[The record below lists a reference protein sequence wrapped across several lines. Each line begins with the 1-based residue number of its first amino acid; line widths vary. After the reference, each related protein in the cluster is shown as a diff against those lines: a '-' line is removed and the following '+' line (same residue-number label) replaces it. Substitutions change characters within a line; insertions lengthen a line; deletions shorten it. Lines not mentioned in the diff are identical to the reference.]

1 MRTVRLDTAPTGD
14 KREVLIRMGEAF
26 GFPDYY
32 GANLDALADCLAD
45 LAEPTTLEWSGWETL
60 QASDP
65 TSFGRIVLVL
75 DDRADVEPAF
85 TVFLVDA
92 D

>member
-1 MRTVRLDTAPTGD
+1 MRTVRLDTADLAD
-14 KREVLIRMGEAF
+14 KREVLTRIGEAF

-32 GANLDALADCLAD
+32 GRNLDALADCLGD
-45 LAEPTTLEWSGWETL
+45 LAEPTALEWSGWETL
-60 QASDP
+60 QAADP
-65 TSFGRIVLVL
+65 AAFGKIVLVL
-75 DDRADVEPAF
+75 DDRADVAPPF

>member
-1 MRTVRLDTAPTGD
+1 MKTISLDTAALTTRD
-14 KREVLIRMGEAF
+14 EVLARIGDVL

-32 GANLDALADCLAD
+32 GRNLDALADCLRD
-45 LAEPTTLEWSGWETL
+45 VKEPIRLEWSGWETL
-60 QASDP
+60 QAVDA
-65 TSFGRIVLVL
+65 TAFGRIMLVL
-75 DDRADVEPAF
+75 DDRADVEPEF

>member
-1 MRTVRLDTAPTGD
+1 MRTISLDTADLATRD
-14 KREVLIRMGEAF
+14 EVLSRLGVAL

-32 GANLDALADCLAD
+32 GRNLDALADCLRD
-45 LAEPTTLEWSGWETL
+45 VKEPVRLEWSGWETL

-65 TSFGRIVLVL
+65 TSFGRIMLVL
-75 DDRADVEPAF
+75 DDRADVAPEF

>member
-1 MRTVRLDTAPTGD
+1 MRTVRLDTADLTD
-14 KREVLIRMGEAF
+14 KRDVLTRMGERF

-32 GANLDALADCLAD
+32 GRNLDALVDCLRD
-45 LAEPTTLEWSGWETL
+45 IAEPVRLEWSGWETL

-65 TSFGRIVLVL
+65 TAFGRIMLVL